1 MGGKKGIN
9 PIAASLAGAAVGAAV
24 AAGTIAL
31 SDKKNRK
38 KIEKIFDEIK
48 DEGMK
53 ILEKMQHDIKE
64 VRKLAELNEKPES
77 IKVKAKARR

>member
-1 MGGKKGIN
+1 MGEKKGIN
-9 PIAASLAGAAVGAAV
+9 PIAASLAGAAVGAVV

-38 KIEKIFDEIK
+38 KVEKIFDEIK

-53 ILEKMQHDIKE
+53 ILEKMQHEIKE
-64 VRKLAELNEKPES
+64 VQKLAEPNAKPEP
-77 IKVKAKARR
+77 IKAKAKTRK